1 MIKLLC
7 VILNC
12 HIDWEAKQVKKCTGM
27 LKYTKFP
34 KICVLACL
42 CVHMTHLPHTWS
54 LPRMSSNHILHMTAS
69 NTSNKMHSKTY
80 IIFVTSVT
88 CRSSINS
95 QYSCDVSVSV
105 DLLQDVKDIT
115 SDPEPQQCLQ
125 RLQTIRNKYD

>member
-1 MIKLLC
+1 MMKLLF
-7 VILNC
+7 VILNY
-12 HIDWEAKQVKKCTGM
+12 HIDWEAKQVEKCTGM

-34 KICVLACL
+34 KICVLAYLIFCL
-42 CVHMTHLPHTWS
+42 TRLPHTWS
-54 LPRMSSNHILHMTAS
+54 LPRMSSNHILHMIAS
-69 NTSNKMHSKTY
+69 NTSNKMY

-115 SDPEPQQCLQ
+115 SEPEPQRCQQ
-125 RLQTIRNKYD
+125 TLQTVRNKYD